1 MEKKDWKNSLEL
13 LENLLKKKKGEIKK
27 QENDVVEI
35 EYSIQCY
42 RQKIKS
48 LH

>member
-13 LENLLKKKKGEIKK
+13 LQKLLKKKNEEITK
-27 QENDVVEI
+27 QKNDVVEI